1 MAPIRSATKW
11 TTHKKGLPMTKVR
24 INQRLSLSLWAK
36 NRSHRKEQSCYR
48 SALSS
53 APCRRSGRSPALPYP
68 PHEWDYSTISLF
80 HPALR
85 GHLYFANQGTF
96 LLCIDRYKFKIHCPV
111 TCLISST
118 LTVIF
123 KRWDTFLPTRFTYE
137 EEQQQCSP

>member
-96 LLCIDRYKFKIHCPV
+96 LLCIDS
-111 TCLISST
+111 LILLQPRSGRCIQNR
-118 LTVIF
+118 LY
-123 KRWDTFLPTRFTYE
+123 LPANPLKAGRKSLQE
-137 EEQQQCSP
+137 R